1 MICTRLRYLGVL
13 ESQLEHANEDKIK
26 IDSIHFG
33 GWYMSGD
40 KWTRLLQSTPAACV
54 GICQQL
60 VLWIFPGI
68 GGRF

>member
-33 GWYMSGD
+33 G
-40 KWTRLLQSTPAACV
+40 
-54 GICQQL
+54 
-60 VLWIFPGI
+60 
-68 GGRF
+68 